1 MSNPLSLW
9 LQFALC
15 AALIGGAGYRL
26 SLYADVIAEK
36 SGLGRSWTGLILLAS
51 VTSLPELATGFSS
64 VTVAN
69 VPNIAIGDALGSCVF
84 NLVLVVILDFFHRG
98 ESVYTKVSQGHIL
111 SAAFGTVMIGFVG
124 FNLLLGARTDRLA
137 LGHVGI
143 YSPIIVL
150 LYVLAMRTVFHYERR
165 QLAQRVEETVE
176 NYPRITLRRAVTGY
190 GLASLVVVAAGIWL
204 PFIGDDL
211 AQVMGWHKTFV
222 GTLFVAFATS
232 VPELVVSLSALR
244 LGALDMAI
252 GNLFGSNLFDVLI
265 VAIDDLLFLPGPILS
280 HVSGLNVASALSAV
294 MMTGVAI
301 VGLLYRP
308 TTRLFRTVG
317 WISLFLL
324 TLYLLNAYV
333 LFLHA
338 E

>member
-1 MSNPLSLW
+1 VSNPLSLW

-124 FNLLLGARTDRLA
+124 FNLLLGGRTDRLA

>member
-1 MSNPLSLW
+1 VSNPLSLW